1 MTEPDVM
8 IDLSM
13 AAENWDE
20 DPEELFDIADSAT
33 DETAPMATPA
43 EAKTKRSRR
52 SSKARASENGQ
63 ATGEASRNG
72 VLADQHPGSTGTSE
86 ISGTAAGMSLPV
98 AAVARRRIADAKS
111 ETGPARD
118 DVKNHRGASTARQPG
133 RSKKQTLKRIDD
145 TRQRELD
152 APEVDDAIRPA
163 VRKLSPDPT
172 QRRAKA
178 ARKRNSPKHGS
189 PVISPPRGRIAHRI
203 RRNKVA
209 PFVPPASRRT
219 RRQRRRDRRRHGFV
233 ELTQDRVKKRHKI
246 LPRSVIGISFML
258 LSLGLGAAVS
268 GAAFYAYYDDRLAT
282 SEEQVNAYVEGFD
295 AQFGNAASQ
304 IEEVSTDAIATI
316 EQNIKPFE
324 QFTNDQAA
332 LSTLGS
338 TVNPSVWLVDTLDE
352 TGQTSL
358 GSAFVVSSNDAES
371 LLLTSLDVVNAST
384 VIPGPEIS
392 IVKDN
397 QRVTAEL
404 FSFDEERDLA
414 LLRVARP
421 DMPRLDWVSDARA
434 AQATGTRI
442 YAATGLGGQGASV
455 SPGTLIDTSSS
466 GYQHTALIGPQFRGG
481 PLLSDQGQVYGVVSS
496 EYSPLGIELGE
507 VKFAVPIQDAC
518 VVVLTCTNISEL
530 FPDEEEDGALENDL
544 TSLDGRTEGVT
555 IEAEGEG
562 TDLSGLEGL
571 DIEDLEE
578 LVEADSAEAD
588 AGGDEADVADATEA
602 DAEG

>member
-1 MTEPDVM
+1 MTEPDVA

-20 DPEELFDIADSAT
+20 DPDELFAIADSGRSG
-33 DETAPMATPA
+33 ETTNELVAGSIAADT
-43 EAKTKRSRR
+43 TVVRSRR
-52 SSKARASENGQ
+52 KS
-63 ATGEASRNG
+63 SRNQIERNGKSANGSRGTTVTTDAG
-72 VLADQHPGSTGTSE
+72 VSRR
-86 ISGTAAGMSLPV
+86 AARTEAKDKSRK
-98 AAVARRRIADAKS
+98 AARELED
-111 ETGPARD
+111 
-118 DVKNHRGASTARQPG
+118 HRGASTSRQPG
-133 RSKKQTLKRIDD
+133 RPKRQTLKRIDD
-145 TRQRELD
+145 TRQREVSTTEID
-152 APEVDDAIRPA
+152 GSVRPA
-163 VRKLSPDPT
+163 VRKLAPT
-172 QRRAKA
+172 KTHRKARAV
-178 ARKRNSPKHGS
+178 RKRKGPKHGS
-189 PVISPPRGRIAHRI
+189 PVVHPPRGRVAHRI
-203 RRNKVA
+203 RRHKVA

-219 RRQRRRDRRRHGFV
+219 RRQRRRDRRKHGFV

-268 GAAFYAYYDDRLAT
+268 GAAFYAYYDDRLAQ

-304 IEEVSTDAIATI
+304 IEQVSTEAIATI
-316 EQNIKPFE
+316 EKNIDPFKD
-324 QFTNDQAA
+324 FTNDQEA

-338 TVNPSVWLVDTLDE
+338 TVNPSVWLVDTLDAR
-352 TGQTSL
+352 GQSSL

-371 LLLTSLDVVNAST
+371 LLLTSLDVVEAST

-421 DMPRLDWVSDARA
+421 DMPRLDWVSDGTAAR
-434 AQATGTRI
+434 ATGTRV
-442 YAATGLGGQGASV
+442 YATTGLGGQGASV

-481 PLLSDQGQVYGVVSS
+481 PLLNDQGQVYGVVSS
-496 EYSPLGIELGE
+496 AYSPLGIPLGE

-518 VVVLTCTNISEL
+518 VVVLTCTNLAEL
-530 FPDEEEDGALENDL
+530 FPDEEADSADEDL

-555 IEAEGEG
+555 IDAGPEGE
-562 TDLSGLEGL
+562 TDLTGLQGL

-578 LVEADSAEAD
+578 LVEADNAAED
-588 AGGDEADVADATEA
+588 GGDEAD
-602 DAEG
+602 AEGDDG

>member
-1 MTEPDVM
+1 MTEPDVA

-13 AAENWDE
+13 AAANWDE
-20 DPEELFDIADSAT
+20 DPDELFAIAESELPGETTTELAVATSANGT
-33 DETAPMATPA
+33 VV
-43 EAKTKRSRR
+43 RSRR
-52 SSKARASENGQ
+52 QAKGAKNSKSKQASNDAAADASSNGVRRRAVRADTRAKARE
-63 ATGEASRNG
+63 
-72 VLADQHPGSTGTSE
+72 
-86 ISGTAAGMSLPV
+86 
-98 AAVARRRIADAKS
+98 
-111 ETGPARD
+111 RD
-118 DVKNHRGASTARQPG
+118 RDLRDHRGASTARQPG
-133 RSKKQTLKRIDD
+133 RPKKQTLKRIDD
-145 TRQRELD
+145 TRQREVSHL
-152 APEVDDAIRPA
+152 EVDNSDRPA
-163 VRKLSPDPT
+163 VGKRNPT
-172 QRRAKA
+172 KTHRRARA
-178 ARKRNSPKHGS
+178 ARKRKGPKHGS
-189 PVISPPRGRIAHRI
+189 PVVHPPRGRIAHRI
-203 RRNKVA
+203 RRHKVA

-219 RRQRRRDRRRHGFV
+219 RRQRRRDRRKHGFV

-258 LSLGLGAAVS
+258 LSLGVGAALS

-295 AQFGNAASQ
+295 AQFGNAAAQ
-304 IEEVSTDAIATI
+304 IEEVSTEAIATI
-316 EQNIKPFE
+316 ETNIEPFKD
-324 QFTNDQAA
+324 FTNDQAA

-352 TGQTSL
+352 RGQVSL

-421 DMPRLDWVSDARA
+421 DMPRLDWVSDGAAAR
-434 AQATGTRI
+434 ATGTRV
-442 YAATGLGGQGASV
+442 YATTGLGGQGASV

-481 PLLSDQGQVYGVVSS
+481 PLLNDEGRVYGVVSS
-496 EYSPLGIELGE
+496 AYSPLGIPLGE

-518 VVVLTCTNISEL
+518 VVVLTCTNLSEL
-530 FPDEEEDGALENDL
+530 FPDEEEANDEDL
-544 TSLDGRTEGVT
+544 TSLDGRTEGAT
-555 IEAEGEG
+555 IDAGPEGE

-578 LVEADSAEAD
+578 LVEADSAEED
-588 AGGDEADVADATEA
+588 GGDAEAEAETEA
-602 DAEG
+602 EAEGDDG